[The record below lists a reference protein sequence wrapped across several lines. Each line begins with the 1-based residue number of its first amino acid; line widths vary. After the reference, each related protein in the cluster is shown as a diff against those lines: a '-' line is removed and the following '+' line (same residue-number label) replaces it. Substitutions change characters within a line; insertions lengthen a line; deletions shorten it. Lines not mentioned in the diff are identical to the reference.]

1 MTVLNGTRPA
11 ARKPLLHSALGVFMP
26 KPRATVITGAGQ
38 PRPSWIHRHGRRLK
52 EGLVAAV
59 ACGLPTAAAWQWHTW
74 AGLIATGVAVL
85 IVDAAAD
92 PEVVIPDERAG

>member
-1 MTVLNGTRPA
+1 MAVLNGTRPT
-11 ARKPLLHSALGVFMP
+11 RKPLLHSALGVFTP

-38 PRPSWIHRHGRRLK
+38 PAPSWLQRYGRRLK
-52 EGLVAAV
+52 EGIVAAV
-59 ACGLPTAAAWQWHTW
+59 ACGLPTVAAFQWHTW

-92 PEVVIPDERAG
+92 PEVIPDERAG